1 MELIKKGNRILAAL
15 LLILLLICTFF
26 SVFPYLS
33 EDTGETKKVGLTTS
47 IEQTARMTND
57 RLYDTIVEE
66 VVETL
71 DMDGGEA
78 TPESLAG
85 AQLVFY
91 VLDYFDLEVQNGG
104 LCQFYVNSSKKAA
117 PYVSKAL
124 AEVGAGEYQELFDR
138 FNETYGID
146 TEDLSSFAIQKLE
159 EFDRQQARYPF
170 EEFDQAYKELNERC
184 PLNELLIRY
193 AREHLE
199 DFYL

>member
-1 MELIKKGNRILAAL
+1 MEAMKRGNWILAVLVL
-15 LLILLLICTFF
+15 LLIGTLF
-26 SVFPYLS
+26 SHFL
-33 EDTGETKKVGLTTS
+33 EKDTEEAKTVRLVTS
-47 IEQTARMTND
+47 IEQTAQMTDD

-66 VVETL
+66 VVENL
-71 DMDGGEA
+71 DTESGGNAAERL
-78 TPESLAG
+78 EG
-85 AQLVFY
+85 APLIFY

-117 PYVSKAL
+117 PYVSEAL
-124 AEVGAGEYQELFDR
+124 GEVGAKEYQELFDN
-138 FNETYGID
+138 FNKAYGID
-146 TEDLSSFAIQKLE
+146 TEDLSSFAIQRLQ

-170 EEFDQAYKELNERC
+170 EEFDKAYDALYEWQ